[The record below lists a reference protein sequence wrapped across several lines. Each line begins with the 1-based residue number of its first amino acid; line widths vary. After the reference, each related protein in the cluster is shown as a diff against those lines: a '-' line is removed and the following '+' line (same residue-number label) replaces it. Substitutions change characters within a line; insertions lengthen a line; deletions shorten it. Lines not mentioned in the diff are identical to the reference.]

1 MSQRALYAVIAILAI
16 AVIVLGYAW
25 YQEANKSAAVSVDL
39 PNGNISIGED
49 GVSVTTN

>member
-16 AVIVLGYAW
+16 AVIVLGIAW
-25 YQEANKSAAVSVDL
+25 YQESTKPAAISVDL

-49 GVSVTTN
+49 GVKVQTN